1 MILVTGGAGYIGSH
15 ACAILQKN
23 GYEPVAVDNLSKGHE
38 EAVNCKLYV
47 GDLRDCTLLDKVFS
61 ENKIEGVIHF
71 AASSLVGESMQIPLD
86 YYDNNLTSAIT
97 LLKAM
102 VKHNVKNII
111 FSSTAATYGVPENTP
126 IVETD
131 PTVPINTYGE
141 TKLSIEKML
150 KWCNTAYGIN
160 YVCLRYFNVAGA
172 ISDGSIGE
180 CHSPETH
187 LIPIVLSVALGKR
200 NVMKIFGNDYN
211 TPDGTCIRDYIH
223 IEDLIDAHI
232 LALKYLKN
240 GGKSDVFNLGTGTGF
255 SNMQVVEAARK
266 ITGCPIPV
274 DITERRPGDPD
285 ILVASGDKA
294 KKILGW
300 IPKKPTIEDII
311 SSAWKWH
318 STHPEGF

>member
-1 MILVTGGAGYIGSH
+1 
-15 ACAILQKN
+15 
-23 GYEPVAVDNLSKGHE
+23 
-38 EAVNCKLYV
+38 
-47 GDLRDCTLLDKVFS
+47 
-61 ENKIEGVIHF
+61 
-71 AASSLVGESMQIPLD
+71 
-86 YYDNNLTSAIT
+86 
-97 LLKAM
+97 
-102 VKHNVKNII
+102 
-111 FSSTAATYGVPENTP
+111 
-126 IVETD
+126 
-131 PTVPINTYGE
+131 
-141 TKLSIEKML
+141 
-150 KWCNTAYGIN
+150 
-160 YVCLRYFNVAGA
+160 
-172 ISDGSIGE
+172 
-180 CHSPETH
+180 
-187 LIPIVLSVALGKR
+187 
-200 NVMKIFGNDYN
+200 MKIFGNDYN